1 MDDCL
6 SVSEN
11 HYHSDAHSCTGPTDS
26 VSSCA
31 SSTPKS
37 SRLRRTRKK
46 EKSRSSEQTGSKF
59 LQICVEMRD
68 VPVKAVWAFFRDHKT
83 MARTVP
89 GILEGLDY
97 VDGDGEIGSIYVT
110 SYTAKCTRPG
120 ELNFV
125 MNRVEVRDDAS
136 HLHAVR
142 CLGGRYK
149 QGYKLFLSFLK
160 VLPDEAFGDSSSLA
174 IWRLE
179 YELEHQSV
187 TIPEDSLVAHK
198 ISLESFRDRHKRS
211 HQVERPIFD
220 SSEAETVLKPVL
232 KPWRLR
238 EKPRQI
244 CAPAQ
249 SEAGLKPK
257 RTRRKPRRV
266 EYLLKAAETSHEDA
280 ESINTH
286 RSNNR
291 RGPST
296 GDK

>member
-6 SVSEN
+6 SVSEIL
-11 HYHSDAHSCTGPTDS
+11 YHSDAHSCTGPTDS
-26 VSSCA
+26 VGSCA
-31 SSTPKS
+31 SSNPKP

-59 LQICVEMRD
+59 LQICVGMRD
-68 VPVKAVWAFFRDHKT
+68 VPVSAVWAYFRDHKV

-89 GILEGLDY
+89 GILESLDY
-97 VDGDGEIGSIYVT
+97 VDGDGDIGSSYVAN
-110 SYTAKCTRPG
+110 YTAKCTRPG
-120 ELNFV
+120 ELNFA

-136 HLHAVR
+136 HLHVVR
-142 CLGGRYK
+142 SLGGRYS
-149 QGYKLFLSFLK
+149 QGYKLFVSFLK

-198 ISLESFRDRHKRS
+198 ISLESFRDKHNRS

-220 SSEAETVLKPVL
+220 ASEAETVLKPVL

-244 CAPAQ
+244 CAAAQ
-249 SEAGLKPK
+249 SEAGLKAK
-257 RTRRKPRRV
+257 RTRTKPRRV
-266 EYLLKAAETSHEDA
+266 
-280 ESINTH
+280 
-286 RSNNR
+286 
-291 RGPST
+291 ST
-296 GDK
+296 EGCRN